1 MATTSENLLIN
12 KVKVWL
18 FPSLITVLGW
28 FLVTSITEMKSD
40 IKILLTQ
47 SSSDKATI
55 EALTKQV
62 DMLNQKVFTQS
73 QDAPY
78 QKSDTSVFVPAIAY
92 LTRDEDKEKAKSKR
106 I

>member
-1 MATTSENLLIN
+1 MVPTSEKLFIN

-40 IKILLTQ
+40 IKTLLTQ

-55 EALTKQV
+55 QALTKQV

-92 LTRDEDKEKAKSKR
+92 ITRDEEDKKEKLKK

>member
-1 MATTSENLLIN
+1 MVPTSEKLFIN

-40 IKILLTQ
+40 IKTLLTQ

-62 DMLNQKVFTQS
+62 DLLNQKVFS
-73 QDAPY
+73 EADRPFP
-78 QKSDTSVFVPAIAY
+78 KKEPVVFIPAIAFI
-92 LTRDEDKEKAKSKR
+92 TKEDDEKYKQK